1 MVCIPPIFLGYATE
15 ALNVLQMKNIFEA
28 IAYLFE
34 EVLFIPLNLLREL
47 ELDNWWIANSFSW
60 LFLLIGFVALIYWV
74 RQLQLFNERGEENK
88 DPSAHSFL

>member
-1 MVCIPPIFLGYATE
+1 
-15 ALNVLQMKNIFEA
+15 MKNFFEA

-34 EVLFIPLNLLREL
+34 EILFVPLNWLRSL
-47 ELDNWWIANSFSW
+47 ELDNWWLANSFSW
-60 LFLLIGFVALIYWV
+60 LFLCIGFAALIYWV

>member
-1 MVCIPPIFLGYATE
+1 M
-15 ALNVLQMKNIFEA
+15 MKNFFEA

-34 EVLFIPLNLLREL
+34 EILFVPLNWLRSL
-47 ELDNWWIANSFSW
+47 ELDNWWLANSFSW
-60 LFLLIGFVALIYWV
+60 LFLCIGFAALIYWV